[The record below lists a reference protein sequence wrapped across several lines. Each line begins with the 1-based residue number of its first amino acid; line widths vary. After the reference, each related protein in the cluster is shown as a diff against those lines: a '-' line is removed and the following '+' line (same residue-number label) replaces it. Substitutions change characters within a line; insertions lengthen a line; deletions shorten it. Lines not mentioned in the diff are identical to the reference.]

1 MIIKSDEK
9 IMDPLKRD
17 WFLLNLWK
25 YSQNKLLTVM
35 SLGFY
40 WDFRNEKPDKTMAYI
55 VDETIELFL
64 DNINEVHISS
74 GEYYLEYMDNAFWIA
89 NKYYAWRLEKYNGD
103 HVSIGLSIKQI
114 SRLNNILVFV
124 EERDLK

>member
-1 MIIKSDEK
+1 MVIKSDEK

-25 YSQNKLLTVM
+25 YSQMKVLTVM
-35 SLGFY
+35 SLGIW
-40 WDFRNEKPDKTMAYI
+40 WDFRNEKPDKTKEHI
-55 VDETIELFL
+55 VDEALELFL
-64 DNINEVHISS
+64 DNINDVSVS
-74 GEYYLEYMDNAFWIA
+74 DCEYYLKYGDNAFWIA
-89 NKYYAWRLEKYNGD
+89 NKYYAWRLEKYNGE

-124 EERDLK
+124 EERDG